1 MKLVFSILFL
11 FVTSITTFSQSN
23 PSKFDSLI
31 KVAKEFYF
39 AQNYESSA
47 STFSEA
53 FKESYT
59 KTNSFNYYFSACSFA
74 KLKDADNSI
83 KYFKKYVDQSQY
95 SMYDEFIKDSTW
107 YFLNSDVR
115 WKSILDQIK
124 ENQTVRKK
132 NFELYK
138 DIISDLAQIEL
149 DDQTQRNESA
159 ELGQKYGVKSVQMDS
174 IWKLIKI
181 QDSINLLKVTTIL
194 DKYGWMGSNEIGYE
208 GGATMWIVLQ
218 HSDLKTQEKYLPIM
232 KTAFENE
239 KLDAGSIAMIEDRIN
254 IRSGRKQLY
263 GSQLAYDEEMKTY
276 YLSPV
281 EDPDNL
287 DKRREKM
294 DLGSIG
300 DYLSNWGIKWNLE
313 EYKKN
318 LPRYIELQKKAGNY

>member
-11 FVTSITTFSQSN
+11 FVTSITTFAQSN
-23 PSKFDSLI
+23 SSKFDSLI

-47 STFSEA
+47 LTFTKA
-53 FKESYT
+53 FQETYT
-59 KTNSFNYYFSACSFA
+59 KTNSFNYYFSACSWA
-74 KLKDADNSI
+74 KLKNVENSI
-83 KYFKKYVDQSQY
+83 LYFEKYVDQSHF
-95 SMYDEFIKDSTW
+95 SMYDEFINDSTW
-107 YFLNSDVR
+107 YFLNSENR
-115 WKSILDQIK
+115 WKSILNQIQ
-124 ENQTVRKK
+124 ENQKVRKS
-132 NFELYK
+132 NFILYK
-138 DIISDLAQIEL
+138 EIISDLAQIEI
-149 DDQTQRNESA
+149 DDQTRRNEA
-159 ELGQKYGVKSVQMDS
+159 VELGQKYGVKSAQVDS

-181 QDSINLLKVTTIL
+181 QDSINLIKVTNIL
-194 DKYGWMGSNEIGYE
+194 DKHGWMGSNEIGYD

-218 HSDLKTQEKYLPIM
+218 HADLKTQEKYLPIM

-300 DYLSNWGIKWNLE
+300 DYLSKWGIKWNLE